1 MTQALPTV
9 TAPPTRIEPPLP
21 AADWALFLD
30 VDGTLLDIAER
41 PDEVAVPR
49 TLIETLRRVADAFDG
64 ALAFVSGRTIAE
76 LDDLFDP
83 LRLPTAGQHGAEMR
97 LGGIRPAMRVV
108 ESPSAALRQRVAAAM
123 TPLPGILVEDKG
135 LTVAVHYRARPELGD
150 TLAAQLAGI
159 IQQSGETAD
168 LMAGKFVW
176 EVRPM
181 HRDKGQAVRTFM
193 TEAPFK
199 DRLPVFVGD
208 DVTDADGFAMVESL
222 GGVALAVGDLHSP
235 RAAAFRDAAAVRD
248 WLRDFVAGLQGGM
261 Q

>member
-1 MTQALPTV
+1 MPTL
-9 TAPPTRIEPPLP
+9 AAPTRIDPPLP

-49 TLIETLRRVADAFDG
+49 TLIETLRRATDAFGG

-76 LDDLFDP
+76 LDQLFDP

-97 LGGIRPAMRVV
+97 LGGTRPAMRVV
-108 ESPSAALRQRVAAAM
+108 ESPSAALRQTIANAM
-123 TPLPGILVEDKG
+123 SQIADVLVEDKG

-150 TLAAQLAGI
+150 ALAAQLAAL
-159 IQQSGETAD
+159 IQESGETAD

-181 HRDKGQAVRTFM
+181 HRDKGQAVKSFM
-193 TEAPFK
+193 ADAPFK
-199 DRLPVFVGD
+199 GRRPVFIGD
-208 DVTDADGFAMVESL
+208 DVTDADGFAMVEQL
-222 GGVALAVGDLHSP
+222 GGIALPVGDLHTP
-235 RAAAFRDAAAVRD
+235 RAAAFHDAAAVRD
-248 WLRDFVAGLQGGM
+248 WLRDFVAGLEGGAS
-261 Q
+261 

>member
-1 MTQALPTV
+1 MTTLVA
-9 TAPPTRIEPPLP
+9 PTRIDPPLP

-49 TLIETLRRVADAFDG
+49 TLIETLKRATDAFGG

-76 LDDLFDP
+76 IDRLFDP

-97 LGGIRPAMRVV
+97 LGGTRPAMRVV
-108 ESPSAALRQRVAAAM
+108 ESPSAELRRTIAGAM
-123 TPLPGILVEDKG
+123 AQVPGTLVEDKG
-135 LTVAVHYRARPELGD
+135 LTIAVHYRARPELGD
-150 TLAAQLAGI
+150 TLAAHLARM
-159 IQQSGETAD
+159 IQESGETAD

-193 TEAPFK
+193 ADQPFK
-199 DRLPVFVGD
+199 GRVPVFVGD
-208 DVTDADGFAMVESL
+208 DVTDADGFAVVEAF
-222 GGVALAVGDLHSP
+222 GGIALPVGDLHTP

-248 WLRDFVAGLQGGM
+248 WLRDFVAGLEGGVR
-261 Q
+261 